1 MTIYSVYDQIA
12 DLIATLPPAKVL
24 ALRPPQEVVNRF
36 EVLVEK
42 SKNSQL
48 NTSEKDELDHFIV
61 LERLI
66 RLAKIK
72 THGLNSSA
80 AIFSI
85 N

>member
-12 DLIATLPPAKVL
+12 ELIATLPPAKVL

-42 SKNSQL
+42 SKNDQL
-48 NTSEKDELDHFIV
+48 DATEKDELDHFVV

-66 RLAKIK
+66 RLAKIRAQ
-72 THGLNSSA
+72 GFVNA
-80 AIFSI
+80 
-85 N
+85 